1 MNLFKY
7 LDTMKELDSVVAMV
21 GVGVLAAFLV
31 VIILKMFTGLR
42 RGTGRQLVHTILTV
56 VSAGVAVVVSVILSN
71 GIVGSLTSDTFQGL
85 LTWID
90 GIAPGVGSSIL
101 DAIDKVPNR
110 EVIEYIVLLP
120 AALFIIPILTTV
132 MFIIINTL
140 FKIVYVILIKV
151 FRLKK
156 AKRPPQRL
164 GGAVLA
170 AVEGILWM
178 MILVLP
184 ITGALSLVDDVFET
198 ALESE
203 TVSEGELDEIYEEY
217 LVPFTKNPAIDFLN
231 VCGSSKISDA
241 IATVKIDGN
250 RVNLREEIVDVTHF
264 VLVDVT
270 TLLDADFKNLG
281 ENDKE
286 AVVSVIDAFCDS
298 EFMSSLMV
306 GAVQTAASA
315 IEDGTIPLEIGGDFE
330 PVFHELIRFFRSVSH
345 ETLKADLYTIKD
357 LYFAINDSGI
367 LTAMEDGQDIMELLQ
382 QKSQEGD
389 DTITTIKNIL
399 QENPRTSGMVTALT
413 KSLISTLIPEDAVL
427 TDSNG
432 NPILDANGEPIE
444 ISYDT
449 VKNSVNEILTVTKDG
464 KTEEEFKEELGSTL
478 DTALR
483 ENEIE
488 LEEDVIDE
496 ITEHINN
503 NYDEIYGAVGETTGG
518 GELTDEQFNDIL
530 LSYYNQY
537 MQQQQGGG
545 DSNGGDSSDN

>member
-21 GVGVLAAFLV
+21 GVGILAVFLV

-56 VSAGVAVVVSVILSN
+56 ASALISVVVSVILSN
-71 GIVGSLTSDTFQGL
+71 GIVGSLSSDSLHGL
-85 LTWID
+85 LTSID

-101 DAIDKVPNR
+101 DSIGKVPNP

-120 AALFIIPILTTV
+120 AALFVIPLITTI
-132 MFIIINTL
+132 MFLIINTL
-140 FKIVYVILIKV
+140 FKIVYVILIKI
-151 FRLKK
+151 FGLKK

-203 TVSEGELDEIYEEY
+203 TVSEGELEEIYDEY

-270 TLLDADFKNLG
+270 NLFDADFKNLT
-281 ENDKE
+281 EDDKE
-286 AVVSVIDAFCDS
+286 AVVAVIDAFCDS

-330 PVFHELIRFFRSVSH
+330 PVFDELILFFRNISTG
-345 ETLKADLYTIKD
+345 TLEDDLTTIAK
-357 LYFAINDSGI
+357 LYFAVNDSGV
-367 LTAMEDGQDIMELLQ
+367 LASLEEGGDIMEALQ
-382 QKSQEGD
+382 QKSEDGD
-389 DTITTIKNIL
+389 DTITQIKNIL

-413 KSLISTLIPEDAVL
+413 KALISTLIPEDATIVV
-427 TDSNG
+427 NG
-432 NPILDANGEPIE
+432 QEVP

-449 VKNSVNEILTVTKDG
+449 VKESVSEILTVTKDG
-464 KTEEEFKEELGSTL
+464 KTDEEFKEELGNTL
-478 DTALR
+478 KNAL
-483 ENEIE
+483 ENNQIE
-488 LEEDVIDE
+488 LDQEVIDE
-496 ITEHINN
+496 ITDHINE
-503 NYDEIYGAVGETTGG
+503 NYDEIYSQVGD

-537 MQQQQGGG
+537 LENGTVPEGIP
-545 DSNGGDSSDN
+545 SN

>member
-21 GVGVLAAFLV
+21 GVGILAAFLV

-42 RGTGRQLVHTILTV
+42 RGTRRQLVHTILTV
-56 VSAGVAVVVSVILSN
+56 ASALISVVVSVILSN
-71 GIVGSLTSDTFQGL
+71 GIVGSLSSDSLHGL
-85 LTWID
+85 LTSID

-101 DAIDKVPNR
+101 DAIEKVPNP
-110 EVIEYIVLLP
+110 EVIEYIILLP
-120 AALFIIPILTTV
+120 AALFVIPLLTTI
-132 MFIIINTL
+132 MFLIINTL
-140 FKIVYVILIKV
+140 FKIVYVILIKI

-156 AKRPPQRL
+156 AKEPPQRL

-178 MILVLP
+178 MILILP
-184 ITGALSLVDDVFET
+184 VTGALSLVDDVFET

-203 TVSEGELDEIYEEY
+203 TVSEGELEEIYDEY

-270 TLLDADFKNLG
+270 NLIDADFKNLT
-281 ENDKE
+281 EDNKE
-286 AVVSVIDAFCDS
+286 AVVAVIDAFCDS

-330 PVFHELIRFFRSVSH
+330 PVFNELILFFRSVSH
-345 ETLKADLYTIKD
+345 ETLREDLYTIKD

-399 QENPRTSGMVTALT
+399 QKNPRTSGMVTALT
-413 KSLISTLIPEDAVL
+413 KSLISTLIPEDATITV
-427 TDSNG
+427 NG
-432 NPILDANGEPIE
+432 QEIP

-449 VKNSVNEILTVTKDG
+449 VKESVSDILSVTKEG
-464 KTEEEFKEELGSTL
+464 KTDEEFKEELGATL
-478 DTALR
+478 DNALR

-488 LEEDVIDE
+488 LDEEAIDE
-496 ITEHINN
+496 ITEHINQ
-503 NYDEIYGAVGETTGG
+503 NYDEIYAVVGDSQ

-537 MQQQQGGG
+537 HE
-545 DSNGGDSSDN
+545 NGTLPEGVPTP

>member
-21 GVGVLAAFLV
+21 GVGILAAFLV

-56 VSAGVAVVVSVILSN
+56 VSALISVVVSVILSN
-71 GIVGSLTSDTFQGL
+71 GIIGSLSSDSLHGL
-85 LTWID
+85 LTSID

-101 DAIDKVPNR
+101 DAIGKVPNP
-110 EVIEYIVLLP
+110 EVIEYIILLP
-120 AALFIIPILTTV
+120 AALFVIPLLTTI
-132 MFIIINTL
+132 MFLIINTL

-178 MILVLP
+178 MILILP

-203 TVSEGELDEIYEEY
+203 TVSEGELEEIYEEY

-231 VCGSSKISDA
+231 VFGSSKISDA
-241 IATVKIDGN
+241 IATVKIDSN

-330 PVFHELIRFFRSVSH
+330 PVFHELILFFRSVSH

-413 KSLISTLIPEDAVL
+413 KSLISTLIPEDATITV
-427 TDSNG
+427 NG
-432 NPILDANGEPIE
+432 QEIP

-449 VKNSVNEILTVTKDG
+449 VKESVSDILSVTKDG
-464 KTEEEFKEELGSTL
+464 KTDEEFKEELGATL
-478 DTALR
+478 DNALR

-488 LEEDVIDE
+488 LDEEAIDE
-496 ITEHINN
+496 ITEHINQ
-503 NYDEIYGAVGETTGG
+503 NYDEIYAVVGDSQ

-537 MQQQQGGG
+537 LE
-545 DSNGGDSSDN
+545 NGTLPEDVPAP